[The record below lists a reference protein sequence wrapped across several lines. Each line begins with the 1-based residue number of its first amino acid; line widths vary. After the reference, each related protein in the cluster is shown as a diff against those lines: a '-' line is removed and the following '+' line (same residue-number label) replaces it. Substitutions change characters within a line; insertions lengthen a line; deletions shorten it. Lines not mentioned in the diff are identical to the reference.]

1 MQTQKLSYFDGT
13 ITIDPDV
20 CNGKPTLRGQRIT
33 VQTVLEFL
41 AAGDSFEEILEAYPT
56 LNRSDIQSC
65 LSFATQ
71 MMANR
76 YTLQKIA

>member
-1 MQTQKLSYFDGT
+1 MSAQTLSYFDGA
-13 ITIDPDV
+13 ITIDPDL
-20 CNGKPTLRGQRIT
+20 CNGKPTVRGQRIT
-33 VQTVLEFL
+33 VESILEYL
-41 AAGDSFEEILEAYPT
+41 ASGDSFEEILQAYPT
-56 LNRSDIQSC
+56 LTKEDIQNS